1 MEAVTH
7 TDICKGVDGDAAAA
21 ATEGATMGAAGKGA
35 AAITS
40 PDERALTVS
49 FKQSYLK
56 YIF

>member
-7 TDICKGVDGDAAAA
+7 TAICKGVDGDAAAA

-49 FKQSYLK
+49 FK
-56 YIF
+56 